1 MAVVGETR
9 ASLRFFGDD
18 LDQEDVSRL
27 LQGQPT
33 DYARK
38 GDMQVYP
45 KSGRQS
51 VARTGK
57 WLRKVEAQV
66 PGNLEL
72 QIRQLVLDLT
82 PDLEIWRDL
91 SARYTGN
98 VFVGMFMD
106 DTNEGC
112 DLSAESLQYLSERGL
127 APWLDIYNPTGED

>member
-1 MAVVGETR
+1 MAAIGETR

-18 LDQEDVSRL
+18 LDPDEVSRL

-33 DYARK
+33 DAVRK
-38 GDMQVYP
+38 GDTQTYP
-45 KSGRQS
+45 RSGRQS
-51 VARTGK
+51 VARTGR
-57 WLRKVEAQV
+57 WLLEVDAQA

-91 SARYTGN
+91 SARYAGN
-98 VFVGMFMD
+98 VFVGMFMV

-112 DLSAESLQYLSERGL
+112 DLSAQSLQNLSERGL
-127 APWLDIYNPTGED
+127 ALGLDIYNPTCED